1 MSDVHVTE
9 HYRRPLL
16 KVIRA
21 KCIDCCCGD
30 RVEVKLCAIT
40 DCDLHPYRMGKNPFS
55 MRPKRKPF
63 TQEQKDQLTL
73 RLQEGMK
80 RKKANAT

>member
-1 MSDVHVTE
+1 MAGDVKE

-21 KCIDCCCGD
+21 KCIECCCGN

-40 DCDLHPYRMGKNPFS
+40 DCDLHPYRLGKNPFS
-55 MRPKRKPF
+55 NRTPY

-73 RLQEGMK
+73 RLQEGAR
-80 RKKANAT
+80 RKSANAT